1 MRDRLLGTLALL
13 VLLAAPV
20 GAADARLPALRGFV
34 TDEAGV
40 LSPAERA
47 RLTAVIE
54 GLRTRTGA
62 EIAVVTVPTTA
73 PLDDF
78 SYAMRLAETWKP
90 GHEKTDTGVVFLV
103 ATQDRKL
110 RVLVGYGL
118 EGILPDGLVGEI
130 QDREV
135 VPEFRAGRL
144 GAGIV
149 RGVEALA
156 TRIERG
162 LAGEERPPAPRA
174 KQAVPAWVVLLVI
187 LVVVAM
193 LLYEARNNAHGFG
206 GRRRRRG
213 PIVWPGGFGGFGGGR
228 GGFDGFG
235 GGGGG
240 FGGFGGGSF
249 GGGGAGR
256 SW

>member
-1 MRDRLLGTLALL
+1 MRERLLWALALL
-13 VLLAAPV
+13 VLVAAPLR
-20 GAADARLPALRGFV
+20 ADDVRLPPLRGYV

-40 LSPAERA
+40 LSAAERA
-47 RLTAVIE
+47 RLTSVIE
-54 GLRTRTGA
+54 GLRARTGA

-78 SYAMRLAETWKP
+78 SYAMKLADAWKP
-90 GHEKTDTGVVFLV
+90 GNEKTDTGVVFLV

-130 QDREV
+130 QDREI
-135 VPEFRAGRL
+135 VPEFRAGRV

-156 TRIERG
+156 KRIESG
-162 LAGEERPPAPRA
+162 LSGQEQPPPARA
-174 KQAVPAWVVLLVI
+174 KGGVPAWMVLLVI

-193 LLYEARNNAHGFG
+193 MLYEARSDDARGLR
-206 GRRRRRG
+206 GRRWRRG
-213 PIVWPGGFGGFGGGR
+213 PVIWPGGFGGGGN
-228 GGFDGFG
+228 FDGFG

-249 GGGGAGR
+249 GGGGAGGK
-256 SW
+256 W

>member
-1 MRDRLLGTLALL
+1 MRERVLGAIPLLLLLALP
-13 VLLAAPV
+13 LAA
-20 GAADARLPALRGFV
+20 ADVQLPAPRGWL

-47 RLTAVIE
+47 RLGALIE
-54 GLRTRTGA
+54 GLRAKTGA
-62 EIAVVTVPTTA
+62 EIAVVTVRTTA

-78 SYAMRLAETWKP
+78 SYAMRIAEAWKP
-90 GHEKTDTGVVFLV
+90 GRKGRDTGVVFLV
-103 ATQDRKL
+103 ATEDRKL

-118 EGILPDGLVGEI
+118 EGILPDGLVGQI

-135 VPEFRAGRL
+135 VPEFRAGRV

-156 TRIERG
+156 DRIERG
-162 LAGEERPPAPRA
+162 LAGEEAPPEPRA
-174 KQAVPAWVVLLVI
+174 RSSVPASAVLLVI
-187 LVVVAM
+187 LVVIALM
-193 LLYEARNNAHGFG
+193 LYQARNAQRFR
-206 GRRRRRG
+206 GRRRWRG
-213 PIVWPGGFGGFGGGR
+213 APIVWPGGFGGRR

>member
-1 MRDRLLGTLALL
+1 MRERVLRAAAL
-13 VLLAAPV
+13 VLLLAGALA
-20 GAADARLPALRGFV
+20 AADVRLPALRGFV

-40 LSPAERA
+40 LAPAERD
-47 RLTAVIE
+47 RLTSVIE
-54 GLRTRTGA
+54 ALRAKTGA

-78 SYAMRLAETWKP
+78 SYALRLAEAWRP
-90 GHEKTDTGVVFLV
+90 GRKQADTGVVFLV

-135 VPEFRAGRL
+135 VPEFRAGRV

-162 LAGEERPPAPRA
+162 LTGQEQPPPPRA
-174 KQAVPAWVVLLVI
+174 KGGGVPAWVVLLVI

-193 LLYEARNNAHGFG
+193 MLYEARNNAQGLR
-206 GRRRRRG
+206 GRRWRRG
-213 PIVWPGGFGGFGGGR
+213 PIVWPGGFGSGR

>member
-1 MRDRLLGTLALL
+1 MRERLLWALALL
-13 VLLAAPV
+13 VLVAAPLR
-20 GAADARLPALRGFV
+20 ADDVRLPPLRGYV

-40 LSPAERA
+40 LSAAERA
-47 RLTAVIE
+47 RLTSVIE
-54 GLRTRTGA
+54 GLRARTGA

-78 SYAMRLAETWKP
+78 SYAMKLADAWKP
-90 GHEKTDTGVVFLV
+90 GNEKTDTGVVFLV

-130 QDREV
+130 QDREI
-135 VPEFRAGRL
+135 VPEFRAGRV

-156 TRIERG
+156 KRIESG
-162 LAGEERPPAPRA
+162 LSGQEQPPPARA
-174 KQAVPAWVVLLVI
+174 KGGVPAWMVLLVI
-187 LVVVAM
+187 LVVVALM
-193 LLYEARNNAHGFG
+193 LYEARNDGQG
-206 GRRRRRG
+206 LRGRRWRRG
-213 PIVWPGGFGGFGGGR
+213 PVVWPGSFGGDRGGFG
-228 GGFDGFG
+228 GFG

>member
-1 MRDRLLGTLALL
+1 MRKRIVWALALL
-13 VLLAAPV
+13 LVLAAQV
-20 GAADARLPALRGFV
+20 AAADVQLPTPRGWV

-40 LSPAERA
+40 LSPAEEAQITA
-47 RLTAVIE
+47 RIE
-54 GLRTRTGA
+54 TLSAKTGA
-62 EIAVVTVPTTA
+62 EIAVVTVRTTA

-78 SYAMRLAETWKP
+78 SYALKLAETWKP
-90 GHEKTDTGVVFLV
+90 GRKDRDTGVVFLV
-103 ATQDRKL
+103 ATEDRKL

-118 EGILPDGLVGEI
+118 EGILPDGLVGQI

-135 VPEFRAGRL
+135 VPEFRAGRV

-156 TRIERG
+156 DRIERG
-162 LAGEERPPAPRA
+162 LAGEEVPPEARA
-174 KQAVPAWVVLLVI
+174 RGGVPAWVVLLVI
-187 LVVVAM
+187 LVVIAVM
-193 LLYEARNNAHGFG
+193 LYEARNNARGLR
-206 GRRRRRG
+206 GRRGWRG
-213 PIVWPGGFGGFGGGR
+213 PPIIWPGGFGGRG

>member
-1 MRDRLLGTLALL
+1 MRDRLLGALALL
-13 VLLAAPV
+13 VLLAGPLA
-20 GAADARLPALRGFV
+20 AADIRLPALRGWV

-40 LSPAERA
+40 LSASERA
-47 RLTAVIE
+47 RLTTVIE
-54 GLRTRTGA
+54 GLRARTGA

-78 SYAMRLAETWKP
+78 GYATKLAEAWKP
-90 GHEKTDTGVVFLV
+90 GNAKADTGVVFLV

-135 VPEFRAGRL
+135 VPELRAGRI

-162 LAGEERPPAPRA
+162 LAGQEAPPPPRA
-174 KQAVPAWVVLLVI
+174 KGGVPAWVVLLVI

-193 LLYEARNNAHGFG
+193 MLYEARNDHTRGLRGRRWRRGPVVWPRGFG
-206 GRRRRRG
+206 GDRSS
-213 PIVWPGGFGGFGGGR
+213 
-228 GGFDGFG
+228 FDGFG

>member
-1 MRDRLLGTLALL
+1 MRDRLLGALALL
-13 VLLAAPV
+13 VLLALPLR
-20 GAADARLPALRGFV
+20 AADVRLPPLRGYV
-34 TDEAGV
+34 TDEAGA
-40 LSPAERA
+40 LSAAERA
-47 RLTAVIE
+47 RLTSVIE
-54 GLRTRTGA
+54 GLRARTGA
-62 EIAVVTVPTTA
+62 EIAVVVVPTTA

-78 SYAMRLAETWKP
+78 SYAMKLAEEWKP
-90 GHEKTDTGVVFLV
+90 GNEKDTGVVFLV

-135 VPEFRAGRL
+135 VPEFRAGRI
-144 GAGIV
+144 GAGVV

-156 TRIERG
+156 TRIEHG
-162 LAGEERPPAPRA
+162 LSGQEQPPAPRP
-174 KQAVPAWVVLLVI
+174 KGVVPAWVVLLVI

-193 LLYEARNNAHGFG
+193 MLYEARNGTTRG
-206 GRRRRRG
+206 LRGRRRRRG
-213 PIVWPGGFGGFGGGR
+213 PPIVWPGGFGGG

>member
-1 MRDRLLGTLALL
+1 MRERARAAIALLLLLALP
-13 VLLAAPV
+13 AA
-20 GAADARLPALRGFV
+20 AADVVLPALRGWV
-34 TDEAGV
+34 TDDAHV
-40 LSPAERA
+40 LTAEETA
-47 RLTAVIE
+47 RLTARIE
-54 GLRTRTGA
+54 DLRQRTGA

-78 SYAMRLAETWKP
+78 TYAMRLADAWKP
-90 GHEKTDTGVVFLV
+90 GRQGEDTGVVFLV
-103 ATQDRKL
+103 ATRDRKL

-135 VPEFRAGRL
+135 VPEFRAGRI

-149 RGVEALA
+149 RGVAALA
-156 TRIERG
+156 DRIERG
-162 LAGEERPPAPRA
+162 GTGQTQPAAPRRTSG
-174 KQAVPAWVVLLVI
+174 VPAWAVLLVI
-187 LVVVAM
+187 LVVVALM
-193 LLYEARNNAHGFG
+193 LYEARNDAQGLRR
-206 GRRRRRG
+206 GRRRRT
-213 PIVWPGGFGGFGGGR
+213 PFIWPGGFGGSR
-228 GGFDGFG
+228 GDFDGFG

-240 FGGFGGGSF
+240 FGGFGGGRF

>member
-1 MRDRLLGTLALL
+1 MRDRLLGAVAL
-13 VLLAAPV
+13 VLLRVLPLAAGDV
-20 GAADARLPALRGFV
+20 QLPTLRGFV
-34 TDEAGV
+34 TDAAGV
-40 LSPAERA
+40 LSAAEQA
-47 RLTAVIE
+47 RLRSVIE
-54 GLRTRTGA
+54 GLRARTGA

-78 SYAMRLAETWKP
+78 SYAMRLADAWKP
-90 GHEKTDTGVVFLV
+90 GHAGTDTGVVFLV

-130 QDREV
+130 EDREV
-135 VPEFRAGRL
+135 VPEFRAGRM
-144 GAGIV
+144 GSGIV

-162 LAGEERPPAPRA
+162 LAGQEQPPSPRA
-174 KQAVPAWVVLLVI
+174 KRGVPAWVVLLVI
-187 LVVVAM
+187 LVVVALM
-193 LLYEARNNAHGFG
+193 LYEARKDAQGLR
-206 GRRRRRG
+206 GRRGWRP
-213 PIVWPGGFGGFGGGR
+213 PIVWPGGFGGDR

-240 FGGFGGGSF
+240 FGGFGGGTF

>member
-1 MRDRLLGTLALL
+1 MRDRLLVALALL
-13 VLLAAPV
+13 LLLAGPLR
-20 GAADARLPALRGFV
+20 AADVRLPALRGYV

-78 SYAMRLAETWKP
+78 SYAMRVAEAWKP
-90 GHEKTDTGVVFLV
+90 GHEKRDTGVVFLV

-118 EGILPDGLVGEI
+118 EGILPDGLVGAI

-135 VPEFRAGRL
+135 VPEFRAGRV
-144 GAGIV
+144 GAGII

-162 LAGEERPPAPRA
+162 LAGEELPPAPRA
-174 KQAVPAWVVLLVI
+174 KQGVPAWVVLLVI

-193 LLYEARNNAHGFG
+193 LLYEARNNAQGFG

-213 PIVWPGGFGGFGGGR
+213 PIVWPGGFGGGR

>member
-1 MRDRLLGTLALL
+1 MRSRLLGAIALAFA
-13 VLLAAPV
+13 LAPPLA
-20 GAADARLPALRGFV
+20 AADARLPALRGYV

-40 LSPAERA
+40 LSSSERA

-54 GLRTRTGA
+54 GLRARTGA
-62 EIAVVTVPTTA
+62 EIAVVTVATTA

-78 SYAMRLAETWKP
+78 SYAMRLAEAWKP
-90 GHEKTDTGVVFLV
+90 GHQKTDTGVVFLV

-135 VPEFRAGRL
+135 VPEFRAGRV
-144 GAGIV
+144 GTGIV

-162 LAGEERPPAPRA
+162 LAGQEQPPAPQA
-174 KQAVPAWVVLLVI
+174 KPGAPTWLVLLVI

-193 LLYEARNNAHGFG
+193 MLYEARNNTRGLR
-206 GRRRRRG
+206 GRRWRG
-213 PIVWPGGFGGFGGGR
+213 PIVWPGGFGGDR

>member
-1 MRDRLLGTLALL
+1 MPSRLLGAIALVFALALA
-13 VLLAAPV
+13 LA
-20 GAADARLPALRGFV
+20 AADARLPALRGYV

-40 LSPAERA
+40 LSPSERA

-54 GLRTRTGA
+54 GLRARTGA
-62 EIAVVTVPTTA
+62 EIAVVTVATTA

-78 SYAMRLAETWKP
+78 SYAMRLAEAWKP
-90 GHEKTDTGVVFLV
+90 GHQKTDTGVVFLV
-103 ATQDRKL
+103 ATEDRKL

-135 VPEFRAGRL
+135 VPEFRAGRV
-144 GAGIV
+144 GTGIV

-162 LAGEERPPAPRA
+162 LAGQEQPPAPRA
-174 KQAVPAWVVLLVI
+174 KPGAPAWLVLLVI

-193 LLYEARNNAHGFG
+193 MLYEARNNARGLR
-206 GRRRRRG
+206 GRRWRG
-213 PIVWPGGFGGFGGGR
+213 PIVWPGGFGGDR
-228 GGFDGFG
+228 GGFGGFG

>member
-1 MRDRLLGTLALL
+1 MREHLLSALALL
-13 VLLAAPV
+13 VLLAVPLRAE
-20 GAADARLPALRGFV
+20 DARLPALRGYV

-40 LSPAERA
+40 LSAAERA
-47 RLTAVIE
+47 RLTSVIE
-54 GLRTRTGA
+54 GLRARTGA

-78 SYAMRLAETWKP
+78 SYAMKLADAWKP
-90 GHEKTDTGVVFLV
+90 GNQKTDTGVVFLV

-135 VPEFRAGRL
+135 VPEFRAGRV

-156 TRIERG
+156 TRIESG
-162 LAGEERPPAPRA
+162 LEGEEQPPSPRA
-174 KQAVPAWVVLLVI
+174 KGGAPAWVVLLVI

-193 LLYEARNNAHGFG
+193 LLYEARNDDARGLR
-206 GRRRRRG
+206 GRRWRRG
-213 PIVWPGGFGGFGGGR
+213 PVIWPGGFGGGGGS
-228 GGFDGFG
+228 FDGFG

>member
-1 MRDRLLGTLALL
+1 MRERVVWALALL
-13 VLLAAPV
+13 LVLAAPLA
-20 GAADARLPALRGFV
+20 AADVQLPTPRGWV

-40 LSPAERA
+40 LSPQEEAG
-47 RLTAVIE
+47 LTARIE
-54 GLRTRTGA
+54 ALRGKTGA
-62 EIAVVTVPTTA
+62 EIAVVTVRTTA

-78 SYAMRLAETWKP
+78 SYAMKLADAWKP
-90 GHEKTDTGVVFLV
+90 GSKGRDTGVVFLV
-103 ATQDRKL
+103 ATEDRKL

-118 EGILPDGLVGEI
+118 EGILPDGLVGQI

-135 VPEFRAGRL
+135 VPEFRAGRV

-156 TRIERG
+156 GRIERG
-162 LAGEERPPAPRA
+162 LAGEEAPPEPRA
-174 KQAVPAWVVLLVI
+174 RAGIPAWVVLLVI
-187 LVVVAM
+187 LVVVALM
-193 LLYEARNNAHGFG
+193 LYEARNGGQRFRS
-206 GRRRRRG
+206 GRRRWRQG
-213 PIVWPGGFGGFGGGR
+213 PIVWPGGFGGGR

>member
-1 MRDRLLGTLALL
+1 MHSRLLGGIALALL
-13 VLLAAPV
+13 LAPPLAADDV
-20 GAADARLPALRGFV
+20 RLPTPRGFV
-34 TDEAGV
+34 TDEARV
-40 LSPAERA
+40 LSAAERD

-54 GLRTRTGA
+54 GLRARTGA
-62 EIAVVTVPTTA
+62 EIAVVIVPTTA

-78 SYAMRLAETWKP
+78 TYAMRIAEAWKP

-135 VPEFRAGRL
+135 VPEFRAGRI
-144 GAGIV
+144 GTGIV

-162 LAGEERPPAPRA
+162 LAGQEQPPAPRA
-174 KQAVPAWVVLLVI
+174 KGGVPAWVVLLVI
-187 LVVVAM
+187 LVVVALM
-193 LLYEARNNAHGFG
+193 LYEARNNAQGLR
-206 GRRRRRG
+206 GRRRWRG
-213 PIVWPGGFGGFGGGR
+213 PPVIWPGGFGGG